1 MLPAGPGGEPVAYP
15 YLVFRAEMDRA
26 GIAVEEYRGQAF
38 HRGPAVT
45 TDEPGWPILQG
56 VIMATTVRLYW
67 ETVGLDF
74 VIYPTRTLRHGGHGP
89 KSNEVTYTADG

>member
-45 TDEPGWPILQG
+45 TDESGWPILQG
-56 VIMATTVRLYW
+56 VIMATTV
-67 ETVGLDF
+67 GLDF
-74 VIYPTRTLRHGGHGP
+74 VIYPTRTLQHGGHGP

>member
-45 TDEPGWPILQG
+45 TDESGWPILQG
-56 VIMATTVRLYW
+56 VIMAT
-67 ETVGLDF
+67 TVGLDF
-74 VIYPTRTLRHGGHGP
+74 VIYPTRTLRHGGHGR